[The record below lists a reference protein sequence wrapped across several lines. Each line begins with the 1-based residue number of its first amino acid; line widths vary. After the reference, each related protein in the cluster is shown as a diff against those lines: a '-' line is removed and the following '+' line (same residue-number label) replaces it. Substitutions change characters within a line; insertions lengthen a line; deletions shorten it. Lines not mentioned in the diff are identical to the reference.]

1 MARVYLEVLLF
12 GYSCLFV
19 NPRLW
24 AEGYSTL
31 CVCVNVTTKSVLK
44 LNYLEI
50 QTSYSS
56 QTWQSQRKG
65 GDGQVLTAKHVS
77 QSE

>member
-1 MARVYLEVLLF
+1 ML
-12 GYSCLFV
+12 GSCTIQLQLFV
-19 NPRLW
+19 NPHLW

-56 QTWQSQRKG
+56 QTRQSQRKG
-65 GDGQVLTAKHVS
+65 GSLQDGQVLTAKRVS